1 MKQEEDPDLEIIK
14 ARKMLKLREQAAAT
28 EKRRKIEDESKLV
41 EKSRK
46 QAFLKYIYD
55 RGDEVLSAAESQYPS
70 QTASVMNRIF
80 DLIERG
86 DIQQKISGGE
96 LLSPFRMLGLNIK
109 MNTTIKIE
117 DHGKL
122 VSFSDK
128 LKADNVKNENETD
141 YISQVFEI
149 QGSELF

>member
-1 MKQEEDPDLEIIK
+1 LKPEEDPDLEIIK
-14 ARKMLKLREQAAAT
+14 ARKMLKLREEAAAT
-28 EKRRKIEDESKLV
+28 EKRRKIEDESKLI
-41 EKSRK
+41 EKSKK
-46 QAFLKYIYD
+46 QTFLKYIYD

-70 QTASVMNRIF
+70 QTASVMNRIL
-80 DLIERG
+80 DLVERG

-96 LLSPFRMLGLNIK
+96 LLSLFRMLGLNIK

-128 LKADNVKNENETD
+128 LKADSVKNENETD
-141 YISQVFEI
+141 
-149 QGSELF
+149 

>member
-1 MKQEEDPDLEIIK
+1 LKSEEDPDLEIIK

-28 EKRRKIEDESKLV
+28 EKRRKTQDESKSV
-41 EKSRK
+41 EKSKRDT
-46 QAFLKYIYD
+46 FLKYVYD
-55 RGDEVLSAAESQYPS
+55 RGDEVLSAAESQFPS
-70 QTASVMNRIF
+70 QTMAVINRILY
-80 DLIERG
+80 LIERG

-96 LLSPFRMLGLNIK
+96 LLSLFRMLGLNIR

-128 LKADNVKNENETD
+128 LKADSVKNEIETD
-141 YISQVFEI
+141 
-149 QGSELF
+149 

>member
-1 MKQEEDPDLEIIK
+1 LKSEEDPDLEIIK

-28 EKRRKIEDESKLV
+28 EKRRKIQDESKSI
-41 EKSRK
+41 EKSKK
-46 QAFLKYIYD
+46 QTFLKYIYD
-55 RGDEVLSAAESQYPS
+55 RGDEVLSAAESQFPS
-70 QTASVMNRIF
+70 QTLAVMNRIL

-96 LLSPFRMLGLNIK
+96 LLSLFRMLGLNIR

-128 LKADNVKNENETD
+128 LKADSIKNENENAT
-141 YISQVFEI
+141 S
-149 QGSELF
+149 

>member
-1 MKQEEDPDLEIIK
+1 MKSEEDTDLEIIK
-14 ARKMLKLREQAAAT
+14 ARKMLKLREQAAAI
-28 EKRRKIEDESKLV
+28 EKRRKIEDESKSL

-46 QAFLKYIYD
+46 QIFLKNIYD
-55 RGDEVLSAAESQYPS
+55 RGDEVLSAAESQFPS
-70 QTASVMNRIF
+70 QTIAIMDRIL

-96 LLSPFRMLGLNIK
+96 LLSLFRMMGLNIR

-128 LKADNVKNENETD
+128 LKADNVKNEIETD
-141 YISQVFEI
+141 
-149 QGSELF
+149 

>member
-1 MKQEEDPDLEIIK
+1 LKPEEDPDLEIIK

-70 QTASVMNRIF
+70 QTASVMNRIL

-96 LLSPFRMLGLNIK
+96 LLSLFRMLGLNIK

-128 LKADNVKNENETD
+128 LKADSVKNVNETD
-141 YISQVFEI
+141 
-149 QGSELF
+149 

>member
-1 MKQEEDPDLEIIK
+1 
-14 ARKMLKLREQAAAT
+14 MLKLREQAAAT
-28 EKRRKIEDESKLV
+28 EKRRKIEDESKFV
-41 EKSRK
+41 EKSKK

-70 QTASVMNRIF
+70 QTASVMNRIL

-96 LLSPFRMLGLNIK
+96 LLSLFRMLGLDIR

-128 LKADNVKNENETD
+128 LKADSVKNENETD
-141 YISQVFEI
+141 
-149 QGSELF
+149 

>member
-1 MKQEEDPDLEIIK
+1 MKSEEDPDLEIIK

-41 EKSRK
+41 EKSKK

-55 RGDEVLSAAESQYPS
+55 RGDEVLSAAESQYPL
-70 QTASVMNRIF
+70 QTASVMNRIL

-86 DIQQKISGGE
+86 DIEQKISGGE
-96 LLSPFRMLGLNIK
+96 LLSLFRMLGLNIR

-128 LKADNVKNENETD
+128 LKADNVKNENDTD
-141 YISQVFEI
+141 
-149 QGSELF
+149 

>member
-1 MKQEEDPDLEIIK
+1 LKPEKDPDLEIIK
-14 ARKMLKLREQAAAT
+14 ARKMLKLREEAAAT

-70 QTASVMNRIF
+70 QTASVMNRIL

-96 LLSPFRMLGLNIK
+96 LLSLFRMLGLNIK

-128 LKADNVKNENETD
+128 LKADSVKNENETD
-141 YISQVFEI
+141 
-149 QGSELF
+149 

>member
-1 MKQEEDPDLEIIK
+1 
-14 ARKMLKLREQAAAT
+14 MLRLREEAAAT

-41 EKSRK
+41 EKSKK
-46 QAFLKYIYD
+46 QTFLKYIYD

-70 QTASVMNRIF
+70 QTASVMNRIL

-96 LLSPFRMLGLNIK
+96 LLSLFRMLGLNIR

-141 YISQVFEI
+141 
-149 QGSELF
+149 

>member
-1 MKQEEDPDLEIIK
+1 LKSEEDRELEIIK
-14 ARKMLKLREQAAAT
+14 ARKMRELREQAAAT
-28 EKRRKIEDESKLV
+28 ERRRKIQD
-41 EKSRK
+41 EKSSLEQSKK
-46 QAFLKYIYD
+46 QTFLNYVYD
-55 RGDEVLSAAESQYPS
+55 RADEVLSAAEAQYPS
-70 QTASVMNRIF
+70 QTMAVINRIL

-96 LLSPFRMLGLNIK
+96 LLSLFRMLGLHIR

-128 LKADNVKNENETD
+128 LKADSVKNEIET
-141 YISQVFEI
+141 S
-149 QGSELF
+149 

>member
-1 MKQEEDPDLEIIK
+1 LKPEEDPDLEIIK

-96 LLSPFRMLGLNIK
+96 LLSLFRMLGLNIK

-128 LKADNVKNENETD
+128 LKADSVKNENEAD
-141 YISQVFEI
+141 
-149 QGSELF
+149 

>member
-1 MKQEEDPDLEIIK
+1 LKSEEDPDLEIIK
-14 ARKMLKLREQAAAT
+14 ARKMRKLREQAAAT
-28 EKRRKIEDESKLV
+28 EKRRKTEDEYKSV
-41 EKSRK
+41 EKSKRDT
-46 QAFLKYIYD
+46 FLQYIYD
-55 RGDEVLSAAESQYPS
+55 RGDEVLSAAESQFPS
-70 QTASVMNRIF
+70 QTMAVMNRIL

-96 LLSPFRMLGLNIK
+96 LLSLFRMLGLNIR

-128 LKADNVKNENETD
+128 LKADSTKNEIEAD
-141 YISQVFEI
+141 
-149 QGSELF
+149 

>member
-1 MKQEEDPDLEIIK
+1 MKSEEDPDLEIIK

-28 EKRRKIEDESKLV
+28 EKRRKTQDESKPV
-41 EKSRK
+41 EKSKRDT
-46 QAFLKYIYD
+46 FLKYVYD
-55 RGDEVLSAAESQYPS
+55 RGDEVLSAAESQFPS
-70 QTASVMNRIF
+70 QTMAVINRIL

-96 LLSPFRMLGLNIK
+96 LLSLFRMLGLNIR
-109 MNTTIKIE
+109 MNTSIKIE

-128 LKADNVKNENETD
+128 LKADSVKNEIETD
-141 YISQVFEI
+141 
-149 QGSELF
+149 

>member
-1 MKQEEDPDLEIIK
+1 LKPEEDPDLEIIK

-28 EKRRKIEDESKLV
+28 EKRRKIEGESKLV

-70 QTASVMNRIF
+70 QTASVMNRIL

-96 LLSPFRMLGLNIK
+96 LLSLFRMLGLNIK

-128 LKADNVKNENETD
+128 LKADSVKSENETD
-141 YISQVFEI
+141 
-149 QGSELF
+149 

>member
-1 MKQEEDPDLEIIK
+1 MKSEEDPDLEIIK

-28 EKRRKIEDESKLV
+28 EKRRKIEDESKSV

-46 QAFLKYIYD
+46 QIFLKYIYD
-55 RGDEVLSAAESQYPS
+55 RGDEVLSAAESQFPS
-70 QTASVMNRIF
+70 QTMTVMNRIL

-96 LLSPFRMLGLNIK
+96 LLSLFCMLGLNIR

-128 LKADNVKNENETD
+128 LKADNVKNEIETD
-141 YISQVFEI
+141 
-149 QGSELF
+149 

>member
-1 MKQEEDPDLEIIK
+1 LKSEEDPDLEIIK

-28 EKRRKIEDESKLV
+28 EKRRKIEDESKSV
-41 EKSRK
+41 ERSKK
-46 QAFLKYIYD
+46 QTFLKYVYD
-55 RGDEVLSAAESQYPS
+55 RGDEVLSAAESQFPS
-70 QTASVMNRIF
+70 QTMTVMNRIL

-96 LLSPFRMLGLNIK
+96 LLSLFRMLGLNIK

-128 LKADNVKNENETD
+128 LRADSVKNEIETD
-141 YISQVFEI
+141 
-149 QGSELF
+149 

>member
-96 LLSPFRMLGLNIK
+96 LLSLFRMLGLNIK

-141 YISQVFEI
+141 
-149 QGSELF
+149 

>member
-1 MKQEEDPDLEIIK
+1 MKSEEDPDLEIIK

-46 QAFLKYIYD
+46 QAFLKYIFD

-70 QTASVMNRIF
+70 QTASVMNRIL

-96 LLSPFRMLGLNIK
+96 LLSLFRMLGLNIK

-128 LKADNVKNENETD
+128 LKADSVKNENETD
-141 YISQVFEI
+141 
-149 QGSELF
+149 

>member
-1 MKQEEDPDLEIIK
+1 MKSEEDTDLEIIK
-14 ARKMLKLREQAAAT
+14 ARKMLKLREQAAAI
-28 EKRRKIEDESKLV
+28 EKRRKIEDESKSL
-41 EKSRK
+41 EKSKK
-46 QAFLKYIYD
+46 QIFLKNIYD
-55 RGDEVLSAAESQYPS
+55 RGDEVLSAAESQFPS
-70 QTASVMNRIF
+70 QTMAIMDRIL

-96 LLSPFRMLGLNIK
+96 LLSLFRMMGLNIR

-128 LKADNVKNENETD
+128 LKADNVKNEIETD
-141 YISQVFEI
+141 
-149 QGSELF
+149 

>member
-1 MKQEEDPDLEIIK
+1 
-14 ARKMLKLREQAAAT
+14 MLKLREQAAAT

-46 QAFLKYIYD
+46 QTFLKYIYD

-70 QTASVMNRIF
+70 QTASVMNRIL
-80 DLIERG
+80 DLVERG

-96 LLSPFRMLGLNIK
+96 LLSLFRMVGLNIK

-141 YISQVFEI
+141 
-149 QGSELF
+149 

>member
-1 MKQEEDPDLEIIK
+1 MKPEKDPDLEIIK
-14 ARKMLKLREQAAAT
+14 ARKMLKLREEAAAT

-41 EKSRK
+41 EKSKK

-70 QTASVMNRIF
+70 QTASVMNRIL

-96 LLSPFRMLGLNIK
+96 LLSLFRMLGLNIR

-141 YISQVFEI
+141 
-149 QGSELF
+149 

>member
-1 MKQEEDPDLEIIK
+1 MKAEEDPELEIIK
-14 ARKMLKLREQAAAT
+14 ARKMLRLREQAAAT
-28 EKRRKIEDESKLV
+28 EKQKKIKDETRLF
-41 EKSRK
+41 EKSKR
-46 QAFLKYIYD
+46 QTFLRYLYE
-55 RGDEVLSAAESQYPS
+55 RGDEVLAAAESQYPL
-70 QTASVMNRIF
+70 QTAAVMNQII

-96 LLSPFRMLGLNIK
+96 LLSLFRMLGLSVR

-128 LKADNVKNENETD
+128 LKADVD
-141 YISQVFEI
+141 
-149 QGSELF
+149 G

>member
-1 MKQEEDPDLEIIK
+1 MKSEEDPDLEIIK

-41 EKSRK
+41 EESKK
-46 QAFLKYIYD
+46 QAFLKYNYD

-70 QTASVMNRIF
+70 QTASVMNRIL

-96 LLSPFRMLGLNIK
+96 LLSLFRMLGLNIR

-141 YISQVFEI
+141 
-149 QGSELF
+149 

>member
-1 MKQEEDPDLEIIK
+1 MKPEEDPDLEIIK

-55 RGDEVLSAAESQYPS
+55 RADEVLSAAESQYPS
-70 QTASVMNRIF
+70 QTASLMNRIL

-96 LLSPFRMLGLNIK
+96 LLSLFRMLGLNIK

-128 LKADNVKNENETD
+128 LKADSVKNENETD
-141 YISQVFEI
+141 
-149 QGSELF
+149 

>member
-1 MKQEEDPDLEIIK
+1 LKPEEDPDLEIIK

-41 EKSRK
+41 EMSRK
-46 QAFLKYIYD
+46 QTFLNYIYD

-70 QTASVMNRIF
+70 QTASVMNRIL

-96 LLSPFRMLGLNIK
+96 LLSLFRMLGLNIK

-128 LKADNVKNENETD
+128 LKADSVKNENETD
-141 YISQVFEI
+141 
-149 QGSELF
+149 

>member
-1 MKQEEDPDLEIIK
+1 MKPEEDPDLEIIK

-28 EKRRKIEDESKLV
+28 EKRRKIEDESKFV

-70 QTASVMNRIF
+70 QTASVMNRIL

-96 LLSPFRMLGLNIK
+96 LLSLFRMLGLNIK

-128 LKADNVKNENETD
+128 LKADSVKNENETD
-141 YISQVFEI
+141 
-149 QGSELF
+149 

>member
-1 MKQEEDPDLEIIK
+1 MKPEEDPDLEIIK

-70 QTASVMNRIF
+70 QTASVMNRIL

-96 LLSPFRMLGLNIK
+96 LLSLFRMLGLNIK

-128 LKADNVKNENETD
+128 LKADNVTNENETD
-141 YISQVFEI
+141 
-149 QGSELF
+149 

>member
-1 MKQEEDPDLEIIK
+1 LKPEKDPDLEIIK
-14 ARKMLKLREQAAAT
+14 ARKMLKLREEAAAT

-41 EKSRK
+41 EKSKK
-46 QAFLKYIYD
+46 QTFLKYIYD

-70 QTASVMNRIF
+70 QTASVMNRIL

-86 DIQQKISGGE
+86 DIQQMISGGE
-96 LLSPFRMLGLNIK
+96 LLSLFRMLGLNIR

-141 YISQVFEI
+141 
-149 QGSELF
+149 

>member
-28 EKRRKIEDESKLV
+28 EKRRKIEDESKFV
-41 EKSRK
+41 EKSKK

-70 QTASVMNRIF
+70 QTASVMNRIL

-96 LLSPFRMLGLNIK
+96 LLSLFRMLGLDIR

-128 LKADNVKNENETD
+128 LKADSVKNENETD
-141 YISQVFEI
+141 
-149 QGSELF
+149 

>member
-1 MKQEEDPDLEIIK
+1 
-14 ARKMLKLREQAAAT
+14 MLKLREEAAAT

-46 QAFLKYIYD
+46 QNFLKYIYD

-70 QTASVMNRIF
+70 QTASVMNRIL

-96 LLSPFRMLGLNIK
+96 LLSLFRMLGLNIR

-141 YISQVFEI
+141 
-149 QGSELF
+149 